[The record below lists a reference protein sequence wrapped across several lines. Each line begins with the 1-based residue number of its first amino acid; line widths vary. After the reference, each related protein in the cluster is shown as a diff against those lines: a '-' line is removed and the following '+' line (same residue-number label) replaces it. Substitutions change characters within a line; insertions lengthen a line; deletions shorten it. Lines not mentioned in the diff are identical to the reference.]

1 MPSLQRRLG
10 LGRAL
15 VCVALLG
22 AALQAAADAVYPA
35 RSWARPLPAE
45 AAAWSAERLK
55 AADSFAA
62 SLRTD
67 SYLVVH
73 RGRLV
78 HQYGDIARPR
88 NVYSVRKSILSVLTG
103 VYVDRGL
110 IDPEQSLAA
119 LGVDDIDGLSA
130 QEKTATLKQL
140 LQSRSGVY
148 HGAAYETREAKALRP
163 LRGSHAPGTFWYYNN
178 WDFNAAGGVFQQ
190 RAGKTVFEALRDD
203 LGIPL
208 QFEDFQLPRDT
219 QFVREPVSKF
229 PAYVMKLSA
238 RDLARIGLLMARGG
252 RWEDKQLVSA
262 QWVAQSTTAVTI
274 APGGQQGYGC
284 MWWVPQAAWP
294 FWKRSDGDVFFAWGS
309 GGQFVF
315 VDRGRDLV
323 IVHQVDLPR
332 FFAGDVTPTAIGGL
346 LDRILAAAPNP

>member
-1 MPSLQRRLG
+1 MRSSQRRLLPG
-10 LGRAL
+10 LAL
-15 VCVALLG
+15 IGVALLVT
-22 AALQAAADAVYPA
+22 ALQAAADEAYPA
-35 RSWARPLPAE
+35 RSWARPPPAE
-45 AAAWSAERLK
+45 AAAWSADRLK
-55 AADSFAA
+55 AADAFAA

-78 HQYGDIARPR
+78 HQYGDIAKPR

-103 VYVDRGL
+103 IQVDRGL
-110 IDPEQSLAA
+110 IDPEQSLAT
-119 LGVDDIDGLSA
+119 LGVDDVDGLSA

-140 LQSRSGVY
+140 LESRSGVY
-148 HGAAYETREAKALRP
+148 HRAAYETREAKALRP
-163 LRGSHAPGTFWYYNN
+163 LRDSHAPGTFWYYNN
-178 WDFNAAGGVFQQ
+178 WDFNAAGGIFQQ
-190 RAGKTVFEALRDD
+190 RTGKTVFEALRGD

-219 QFVREPVSKF
+219 EFVKEPVSQF

-252 RWEDKQLVSA
+252 RWENNQLVSA
-262 QWVAQSTTAVTI
+262 PWVARSTAAVTLL
-274 APGGQQGYGC
+274 PGGKLGYGW

-332 FFAGDVTPTAIGGL
+332 FFASDVTPESIGGL
-346 LDRILAAAPNP
+346 IERILAAAPKS